1 MKSCP
6 IWISLCLSLFG
17 GLEKCSTL
25 GNVGPIHGNVK
36 GRAGGGGVGQGRAGQ
51 GQRARLQTELGCTRR
66 RLRAAATES
75 GFKRAAAAGENRS
88 WNGAYYACPAV
99 AVGSS
104 AAPQADAVDNAAD
117 NDDNVDD
124 DDGDGDG
131 DDDDAAATLRWSRFF
146 AAVASPAAS
155 CSLTPVRCLLP
166 AVSPPSPPPL
176 LLGLASWHLKT
187 FYARRALG

>member
-1 MKSCP
+1 MQAQLKVV
-6 IWISLCLSLFG
+6 LS
-17 GLEKCSTL
+17 
-25 GNVGPIHGNVK
+25 
-36 GRAGGGGVGQGRAGQ
+36 GQ
-51 GQRARLQTELGCTRR
+51 LQL
-66 RLRAAATES
+66 
-75 GFKRAAAAGENRS
+75 GENRS

-124 DDGDGDG
+124 DGDDDGDG
-131 DDDDAAATLRWSRFF
+131 DDAAATLRWSRFF

-166 AVSPPSPPPL
+166 AACCLSSLPLSPCS
-176 LLGLASWHLKT
+176 LAWLPGT
-187 FYARRALG
+187 